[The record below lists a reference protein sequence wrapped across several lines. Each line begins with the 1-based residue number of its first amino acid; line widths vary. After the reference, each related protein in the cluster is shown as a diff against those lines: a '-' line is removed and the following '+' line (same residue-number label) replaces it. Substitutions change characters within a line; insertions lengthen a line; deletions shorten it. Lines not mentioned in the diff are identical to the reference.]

1 MTGKTHRVG
10 GMLGS
15 LVGYVV
21 LKNNGLLVSEISE
34 PLQVLLMYSSSM
46 YGSIL
51 SDMDNDWGSCP
62 SKDIFSWLIYKVL
75 HLTTPI
81 RKFLNKGKI
90 RKKIYKVLKIPL
102 EFFDSRHRSWQ
113 THSDLSIILVILG
126 MIILPNITNGMYDST
141 LICVLGEGLLSGVL
155 SHLLLDVL
163 TTDGIWSFILAPIS
177 IFKSKHKDDIKDYL
191 FRLSLVPDIKFFST
205 DDSNSPW
212 ERLVRGMMVV
222 GIVLILLYILYL
234 WSPYRISFKL

>member
-1 MTGKTHRVG
+1 
-10 GMLGS
+10 
-15 LVGYVV
+15 
-21 LKNNGLLVSEISE
+21 
-34 PLQVLLMYSSSM
+34 
-46 YGSIL
+46 
-51 SDMDNDWGSCP
+51 
-62 SKDIFSWLIYKVL
+62 
-75 HLTTPI
+75 
-81 RKFLNKGKI
+81 
-90 RKKIYKVLKIPL
+90 
-102 EFFDSRHRSWQ
+102 
-113 THSDLSIILVILG
+113 

-155 SHLLLDVL
+155 SHLLLDVI

-191 FRLSLVPDIKFFST
+191 FRLSLVPKIKFFST

-234 WSPYRISFKL
+234 WSPYRVSFKL